1 LSDGDARSQQFVAA
15 RDGPAFGAMVAV
27 QRDRLYLFRHGFIF
41 TSAWVQTTST
51 VRYPGVFL
59 LCADGSNVRLDVD
72 GCVMDVSAAVIAPR
86 VRRGLWACQVPL
98 LSVHVEPSHPQY
110 AAFCALPGSGV
121 QALSRSNL
129 NHLNP
134 AMYQCFHGQLAL
146 DEAHELFDALL
157 AEVATMLPTAGR
169 CDGRLEQVLAA
180 LDADPHCRLQSLA
193 QALNL
198 SYDRMSHLFAQ
209 QIGLPLK
216 SYQLWCKVKRASMLF
231 ASSASLTEI
240 AHATGFADSAHL
252 SRSFAHFFGIKPS
265 YLINSD
271 CVQVVC

>member
-1 LSDGDARSQQFVAA
+1 LSDGDVPAQQLFAA

-41 TSAWVQTTST
+41 TSAWVKTTST
-51 VRYPGVFL
+51 VRYPGVLL

-121 QALSRSNL
+121 QALGRSSL
-129 NHLNP
+129 DHLNP
-134 AMYQCFHGQLAL
+134 AMHRCFEGQFAL
-146 DEAHELFDALL
+146 DEANELFDALL
-157 AEVATMLPTAGR
+157 AEVATMLPTAQR
-169 CDGRLEQVLAA
+169 CDGRLEQVFAA

-198 SYDRMSHLFAQ
+198 SYHRMSHVFAQ

-216 SYQLWCKVKRASMLF
+216 SYQLWRKVKLATMQF
-231 ASSASLTEI
+231 ASDASLTEI
-240 AHATGFADSAHL
+240 AHAAGFADSAHL

-265 YLINSD
+265 YLVNSD